1 MRLSSGWK
9 VDRLADGRPFISII
23 QSGLNNL
30 FLKDGQKQIGS
41 CTYSTLE

>member
-23 QSGLNNL
+23 QPGLNNL